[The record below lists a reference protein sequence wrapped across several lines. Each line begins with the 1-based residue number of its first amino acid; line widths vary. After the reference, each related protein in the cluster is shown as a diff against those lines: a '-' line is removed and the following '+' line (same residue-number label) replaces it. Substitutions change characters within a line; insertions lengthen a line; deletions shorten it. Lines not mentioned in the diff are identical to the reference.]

1 MENHKDPISSHGLL
15 WFGASVSIAEILTG
29 TFISPLGFSKGVA
42 AIIIGHLIGGVLIYF
57 AGLLGARSGR
67 GAMDTAKLSFGE
79 KGAAIFSMLNV
90 LQLVG
95 WTAIMIASGA
105 SAANLAANGTG
116 SYQFWSM
123 GIGIL
128 ILVWLVMGMKNLGK
142 VNVVIVGALFLM
154 TAAISLAVFK
164 GDPGSIAGGSMSFG
178 AAVEL
183 SVAMPLS
190 WLPLV
195 ADYTKGAGRK
205 KAVSFASAFAYTAG
219 SIWMY
224 TIGLGAA
231 VFLGESDIA
240 VIMAG
245 AGFGMLGI
253 YVVIASTVTTTF
265 LDVFSAGESF
275 TSISRWPGRKAVAIA
290 ACILGTLLALSTD
303 VFRFE
308 GFLYL
313 IGSVFAPM
321 AAILLTDHY
330 ILGKDSSGEAF
341 NVMNLALWAAG
352 FMVYRLFMTMDTIIG
367 STLPVMALISLAT
380 IMMNGGIEYVKNA
393 SGKEQG

>member
-29 TFISPLGFSKGVA
+29 TFIAPLGFSRGMA
-42 AIIIGHLIGGVLIYF
+42 AVITGHLLGGALIYL

-79 KGAAIFSMLNV
+79 KGASIFSMLNV
-90 LQLVG
+90 LQLIG
-95 WTAIMIASGA
+95 WTAIMIATGA
-105 SAANLAANGTG
+105 SAAALVSNGAGGYT
-116 SYQFWSM
+116 FWSLAT
-123 GIGIL
+123 GAL

-142 VNVVIVGALFLM
+142 ANIIVVGALFLM
-154 TAAISLAVFK
+154 TVAISLAVFK
-164 GDPGSIAGGSMSFG
+164 GNTGSAPMGTMSFG

-183 SVAMPLS
+183 SAAMPLS
-190 WLPLV
+190 WLPLI
-195 ADYTKGAGRK
+195 ADYTKGANRK
-205 KAVSFASAFAYTAG
+205 KAVSLVSAISYTAG

-224 TIGLGAA
+224 AIGLGAA
-231 VFLGESDIA
+231 VFIGESDIA

-245 AGFGMLGI
+245 AGFGVLGV

-275 TSISRWPGRKAVAIA
+275 SSVSKWPGRKTVAIA
-290 ACILGTLLALSTD
+290 SCILGTALALSVD

-321 AAILLTDHY
+321 AAIMLTDHF
-330 ILGKDSSGEAF
+330 ILGKDSSCDDF
-341 NVMNLALWAAG
+341 NVMNLLLWAAG
-352 FMVYRLFMTMDTIIG
+352 FFVYRLFMSIDTVLG
-367 STLPVMALISLAT
+367 STLPVMALISLAS
-380 IMMNGGIEYVKNA
+380 IIVNGGMQYVKKT
-393 SGKEQG
+393 SGKEQV

>member
-1 MENHKDPISSHGLL
+1 MENQKDHVSSHGLL

-29 TFISPLGFSKGVA
+29 TFIAPLGFAKGMA
-42 AIIIGHLIGGVLIYF
+42 AVITGHLIGGVLIYL

-79 KGAAIFSMLNV
+79 KGAALFSMLNV
-90 LQLVG
+90 LQLIG
-95 WTAIMIASGA
+95 WTAIMIATGA
-105 SAANLAANGTG
+105 SAANLVSNGSG
-116 SYQFWSM
+116 SYAFWSIATGM
-123 GIGIL
+123 L
-128 ILVWLVMGMKNLGK
+128 ILVWLMMGMKTLGK
-142 VNVVIVGALFLM
+142 ANVIVVGALFLM
-154 TAAISLAVFK
+154 TVVISIEVFK
-164 GDPGSIAGGSMSFG
+164 GNPLGLTGGTMSFG

-183 SVAMPLS
+183 SAAMPLS

-195 ADYTKGAGRK
+195 ADYTKGARK
-205 KAVSFASAFAYTAG
+205 KRTVSFASAFAYTAG

-224 TIGLGAA
+224 AIGLGAA

-245 AGFGMLGI
+245 AGFGLLGV

-265 LDVFSAGESF
+265 LDVFSAGESYSSVF
-275 TSISRWPGRKAVAIA
+275 RWPGRKFIAIA
-290 ACILGTLLALSTD
+290 ACILGTVLALSVD

-321 AAILLTDHY
+321 AAIMLTDHY
-330 ILGKDSSGEAF
+330 ILRKDSSGEAF

-352 FMVYRLFMTMDTIIG
+352 FMVYRLFMSIDTILG

-393 SGKEQG
+393 SGKEQV

>member
-29 TFISPLGFSKGVA
+29 TFISPLGFSKGIA
-42 AIIIGHLIGGVLIYF
+42 AIITGHLIGGVLIYF

-79 KGAAIFSMLNV
+79 KGAALFSVLNV
-90 LQLVG
+90 LQLIG
-95 WTAIMIASGA
+95 WTAIMTASGA
-105 SAANLAANGTG
+105 SAANLAANGAG
-116 SYQFWSM
+116 GYSLWSLA
-123 GIGIL
+123 IGVL

-142 VNVVIVGALFLM
+142 INIVIVGALFLM
-154 TAAISLAVFK
+154 TVGISLAVFR
-164 GDPGSIAGGSMSFG
+164 GNPGSSGGGSMSFG

-183 SVAMPLS
+183 SAAMPLS

-195 ADYTKGAGRK
+195 ADYTKGARRK

-224 TIGLGAA
+224 AIGLGAA

-245 AGFGMLGI
+245 AGFGILGI

-275 TSISRWPGRKAVAIA
+275 ASISKWPGRKAVAAA
-290 ACILGTLLALSTD
+290 ACVIGTLLALSTD

-321 AAILLTDHY
+321 AAIMLTDHF

-341 NVMNLALWAAG
+341 NVMNLGLWAAG
-352 FMVYRLFMTMDTIIG
+352 FMAYRQFMSVDTILG
-367 STLPVMALISLAT
+367 STLPVMALISVAT
-380 IMMNGGIEYVKNA
+380 IIMNGGIQYVKNA
-393 SGKEQG
+393 SGKEQA